1 MAKTSSGRSPIDQKD
16 AKNKAHSAPPEL
28 SGAGASGLRRLG
40 WQRAKGRTPPYLPV
54 GHWRGAREDNY
65 REGAR
70 DMVEVI
76 HSSELSSGAREL
88 TNII

>member
-1 MAKTSSGRSPIDQKD
+1 VR
-16 AKNKAHSAPPEL
+16 
-28 SGAGASGLRRLG
+28 ASGFRRLG

-54 GHWRGAREDNY
+54 GHWRGALEDNY
-65 REGAR
+65 KEGAR

-76 HSSELSSGAREL
+76 HSPELSSGAREL